1 MGDIMAL
8 KISKRNSK
16 RPLTLACALVSS
28 ANYAKG
34 AQIDYVLGHWSE
46 EEVALLPERLEKI
59 SEAILSFG
67 LAGADTTMNL
77 YNNK

>member
-1 MGDIMAL
+1 TSYARLRCGI
-8 KISKRNSK
+8 
-16 RPLTLACALVSS
+16 S

-34 AQIDYVLGHWSE
+34 AQIDYVLGRWSE

>member
-1 MGDIMAL
+1 MAL
-8 KISKRNSK
+8 RISKEELQTTSYARL
-16 RPLTLACALVSS
+16 RFGIS

-34 AQIDYVLGHWSE
+34 TQIDYVLGRWSE

>member
-1 MGDIMAL
+1 LRFGI
-8 KISKRNSK
+8 
-16 RPLTLACALVSS
+16 S

-34 AQIDYVLGHWSE
+34 TQIDYVLGRWSE